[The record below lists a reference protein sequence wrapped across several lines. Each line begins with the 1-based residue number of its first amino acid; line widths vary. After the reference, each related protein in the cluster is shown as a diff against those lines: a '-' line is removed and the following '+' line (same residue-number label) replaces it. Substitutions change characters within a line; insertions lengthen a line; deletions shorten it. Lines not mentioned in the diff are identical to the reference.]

1 MNSIHPSSRPADPD
15 RGTVRS
21 VAVRL
26 PRARCATPRCHGLVE
41 EAWEETGTLC
51 PCCAIEWDLYD
62 RAGRQERLFAG
73 TH

>member
-1 MNSIHPSSRPADPD
+1 MNSIHSSSRPTDPG
-15 RGTVRS
+15 RKAVRS
-21 VAVRL
+21 FRL
-26 PRARCATPRCHGLVE
+26 PRTPCATPRCRSLVE

-62 RAGRQERLFAG
+62 RSGRQERLFAG